1 MEMIVRILV
10 DFVLILN
17 YVVMCDR
24 ILLLPRKKYKHWLSK
39 LLVLIVSGVIGWNIF
54 NAHYDG
60 SIFMGYLLFGC
71 FFLLIIAVYMIF
83 YEGEKK
89 KLVFMGMW
97 SVWLIL
103 MVAQILCVIVKI
115 VCAIM
120 AIPRNRY
127 LQNFFAEVLTMVCF
141 LIMGVFM
148 RKRYK
153 KGIKDFGIGYY
164 IGYAVLALGNFV
176 TVGYLGEFVIGE
188 VHVRKRLLF
197 AFIFMVVVIGILI
210 QMAMVLFL
218 ILSKKVHKENEKLAA
233 KYLNEQKNYYE
244 YLEERDRKTKKIRHD
259 LASHLYVMQT
269 LCLNK
274 EDDKLEEYMNVMNGE
289 IQALGNVVS
298 VNNGIVDAIL
308 NKYLDEAEK
317 LGIHI
322 EVTGHFPLECRV
334 SAFDLCIIFSNL
346 LSNALEAEKQ
356 CECGNIKVSCGYN
369 EEQIAVYV
377 ENHVKGN
384 VLKRDG
390 KLQTTKQDKCN
401 HGFGLENVEECVKQ
415 NGGEMLIDHEENRF
429 KVIIFLDNRVE

>member
-1 MEMIVRILV
+1 MIVGILE
-10 DFVLILN
+10 DFLLVLN
-17 YVVMCDR
+17 YVIVCDW
-24 ILLLPRKKYKHWLSK
+24 ILVLPRKKYKHWLSK
-39 LLVLIVSGVIGWNIF
+39 LLIVLLLEVIGWKILNIY
-54 NAHYDG
+54 YDG
-60 SIFMGYLLFGC
+60 SFVMGDLLLWY
-71 FFLLIIAVYMIF
+71 FFLMVVAVYMIF

-89 KLVFMGMW
+89 KLFFMGMW
-97 SVWLIL
+97 SVWLVL
-103 MVAQILCVIVKI
+103 MTVQILCVIVTT
-115 VCAIM
+115 VCVIM
-120 AIPRNRY
+120 ALPGNNH
-127 LQNFFAEVLTMVCF
+127 LQAFFAEGLTMVCF
-141 LIMGVFM
+141 LIIGVFM

-153 KGIKDFGIGYY
+153 KGIKDLGIGYY
-164 IGYAVLALGNFV
+164 IGYAVLAFGNFV
-176 TVGYLGEFVIGE
+176 VVGYLGQFVMDE
-188 VHVRKRLLF
+188 ARVRKRSFF
-197 AFIFMVVVIGILI
+197 AFIFLIVAIGILI

-218 ILSKKVHKENEKLAA
+218 MLSKKVHKENEKLAA

-369 EEQIAVYV
+369 EEQIAVCV
-377 ENHVKGN
+377 ENHVKGI

-401 HGFGLENVEECVKQ
+401 HGFGLENVEECVMQ
-415 NGGEMLIDHEENRF
+415 NGGEMLIEHEENRF